1 MQVCWTTH
9 RTKWSNTNVM
19 DTKLKVSLSCRKPSV
34 TFRSSVSQK
43 SVTRLDQLE
52 TLFPTYWSTS
62 FTKICHGM
70 KVDGVTRF
78 LQWVSMAM
86 NKMIAVPMIPE
97 LDLVKEDQD
106 MKTRVETELCG
117 VQTTETKISRNLD
130 TSSFN
135 KDTEPL
141 YSRKTLHAT

>member
-1 MQVCWTTH
+1 
-9 RTKWSNTNVM
+9 
-19 DTKLKVSLSCRKPSV
+19 
-34 TFRSSVSQK
+34 
-43 SVTRLDQLE
+43 
-52 TLFPTYWSTS
+52 
-62 FTKICHGM
+62 M

-97 LDLVKEDQD
+97 SDLVKEDQD

-117 VQTTETKISRNLD
+117 VQTTETRNLD

-135 KDTEPL
+135 NDTEQL

>member
-1 MQVCWTTH
+1 
-9 RTKWSNTNVM
+9 
-19 DTKLKVSLSCRKPSV
+19 
-34 TFRSSVSQK
+34 
-43 SVTRLDQLE
+43 
-52 TLFPTYWSTS
+52 
-62 FTKICHGM
+62 M

-97 LDLVKEDQD
+97 SDLVKEDQD
-106 MKTRVETELCG
+106 MKTRVETELCR

-135 KDTEPL
+135 KDAEPL